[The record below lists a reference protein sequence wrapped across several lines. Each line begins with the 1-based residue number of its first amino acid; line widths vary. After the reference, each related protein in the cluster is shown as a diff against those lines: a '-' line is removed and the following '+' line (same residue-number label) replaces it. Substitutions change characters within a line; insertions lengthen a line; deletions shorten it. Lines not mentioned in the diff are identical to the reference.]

1 MRRYSPTWI
10 GESGRRYFREYSS
23 GTTGLSRSRRKQG
36 LSRLQ
41 DDIALA
47 ENAESTHSQSH
58 IIKEV
63 QWQVTE
69 ERMEPGSSRS
79 DSRSDAQIHR
89 E

>member
-1 MRRYSPTWI
+1 MRRYSPAWI

-23 GTTGLSRSRRKQG
+23 GNLSRSRRKQG

-58 IIKEV
+58 IVKEV

-69 ERMEPGSSRS
+69 ERADLGSSRS
-79 DSRSDAQIHR
+79 DAQFHR
-89 E
+89 A

>member
-23 GTTGLSRSRRKQG
+23 GTGLSRSRRKQG

-58 IIKEV
+58 IVKEV

-69 ERMEPGSSRS
+69 ERMDAGSSRS
-79 DSRSDAQIHR
+79 DAQFNR
-89 E
+89 G